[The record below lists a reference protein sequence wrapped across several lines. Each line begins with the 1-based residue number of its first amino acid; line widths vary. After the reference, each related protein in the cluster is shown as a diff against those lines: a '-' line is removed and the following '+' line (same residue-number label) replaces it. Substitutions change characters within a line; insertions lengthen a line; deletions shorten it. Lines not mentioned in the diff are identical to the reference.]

1 MRESVRKTNSNGA
14 TFSWRDE
21 KYMKIGGAGRK
32 EHGWRI
38 EECSGGLMKKPLKER
53 DCGETRLVGG
63 RDALL
68 ALTVPLS

>member
-1 MRESVRKTNSNGA
+1 
-14 TFSWRDE
+14 
-21 KYMKIGGAGRK
+21 MKMGGAGRK